1 VESTTGK
8 QIAKDTESVVGK
20 SLAFEKIRKGAGL
33 EEHIIVTLPS
43 FASEANNND
52 NNNHNN
58 KQQHDDN
65 DAIAYQPSLALI
77 IIISI
82 IVIMAVV
89 VVVPLAHG
97 SSCS

>member
-58 KQQHDDN
+58 E
-65 DAIAYQPSLALI
+65 ATT
-77 IIISI
+77 
-82 IVIMAVV
+82 
-89 VVVPLAHG
+89 
-97 SSCS
+97 